1 MLSQFFK
8 YYSYFLHTTPFLV
21 YVFYIIFRDK
31 DHPIID
37 TLVKTGL
44 LAIGIGT
51 LGSIIGCI
59 LGISLKTLFSFTW
72 GYPGPI
78 TWGIFFITYYYI
90 LIQKQENKI
99 TAFTLATLATV
110 GGGWLYEVPFFHPIS
125 MFLGSDS
132 FFYLNGQ
139 ILCIIL
145 LLSETRKKIYDPNPI
160 IYIILLSCMFLSWK
174 AFPYPN
180 GQIICLLL
188 LGYELMKMS
197 IKPNRLIITMLI
209 SFMIFSISLFLDK
222 DSLWRFCR
230 ESLVFFNV
238 KLTPLYAQNV
248 KWIYRIPAS
257 LFLLSLLSGINK
269 KSEMVK

>member
-8 YYSYFLHTTPFLV
+8 YYSYFLHTIPFLV

-37 TLVKTGL
+37 TLVKIGL
-44 LAIGIGT
+44 LTIGIGT
-51 LGSIIGCI
+51 LVSIIGCI

-90 LIQKQENKI
+90 LIQKQESKL
-99 TAFTLATLATV
+99 TSFTLATLATV
-110 GGGWLYEVPFFHPIS
+110 GGGWLYEIPFFHPIS

-132 FFYLNGQ
+132 FFYLNCQ

-160 IYIILLSCMFLSWK
+160 TYIILLSCMFLSWK

-180 GQIICLLL
+180 GQIICLIL
-188 LGYELMKMS
+188 LGYEFMKMS
-197 IKPNRLIITMLI
+197 FKPNRFILIILTL
-209 SFMIFSISLFLDK
+209 FMVFSISLFLEK
-222 DSLWRFCR
+222 
-230 ESLVFFNV
+230 NV
-238 KLTPLYAQNV
+238 VWHFYRNFLKLLKISWTYTHANAI
-248 KWIYRIPAS
+248 KWIYRIPTS
-257 LFLLSLLSGINK
+257 ILLLSLLTGIKN
-269 KSEMVK
+269 E

>member
-1 MLSQFFK
+1 MLSLFFS
-8 YYSYFLHTTPFLV
+8 YYSYFLHTIPFLV

-31 DHPIID
+31 DHPLINIS
-37 TLVKTGL
+37 VKVGL
-44 LAIGIGT
+44 IAIGLGT

-90 LIQKQENKI
+90 LIRKQENNL
-99 TAFTLATLATV
+99 TAFTLAILATV
-110 GGGWLYEVPFFHPIS
+110 GGGWFYEVPFFHPLS

-145 LLSETRKKIYDPNPI
+145 LLSELRKKTYDPNPI

-174 AFPYPN
+174 GFPYPN

-188 LGYELMKMS
+188 LGHELMKMS
-197 IKPNRLIITMLI
+197 FKPNRLIIIMLVAV
-209 SFMIFSISLFLDK
+209 MVFSISLFLDNNIVWHFYRNF
-222 DSLWRFCR
+222 L
-230 ESLVFFNV
+230 
-238 KLTPLYAQNV
+238 KLLKISWTYTHANAIR
-248 KWIYRIPAS
+248 WTYRIPAS
-257 LFLLSLLSGINK
+257 LFLLSLLTGIK
-269 KSEMVK
+269 ERMR

>member
-1 MLSQFFK
+1 MLCLFFS
-8 YYSYFLHTTPFLV
+8 YYSYFLHTSPFLV
-21 YVFYIIFRDK
+21 YVFYIIFRDT
-31 DHPIID
+31 DHPLID
-37 TLVKTGL
+37 ISLKIGL
-44 LAIGIGT
+44 IAIGLGI

-59 LGISLKTLFSFTW
+59 LGISLETLFSFTW

-78 TWGIFFITYYYI
+78 TWGVFFITYYYI
-90 LIQKQENKI
+90 LIQKQYNKL

-145 LLSETRKKIYDPNPI
+145 LLSELRKKPYDPNPI
-160 IYIILLSCMFLSWK
+160 IYIILFSCMFLNWM

-188 LGYELMKMS
+188 LVYELMKMRFE
-197 IKPNRLIITMLI
+197 PNRLIIIMLVA
-209 SFMIFSISLFLDK
+209 FMVFSISLFLDK
-222 DSLWRFCR
+222 
-230 ESLVFFNV
+230 NV
-238 KLTPLYAQNV
+238 VWHFYRNFLKVLEISWTYTHANAIR
-248 KWIYRIPAS
+248 WIYRIPTS
-257 LFLLSLLSGINK
+257 ILLLSLLTGIK
-269 KSEMVK
+269 ERMR